1 MNFLVTVCS
10 SVQDFEHSMELGAA
24 RALGSNFVIPSA
36 GSVLALYHL
45 ESPGNK
51 KFVLYHLES
60 PGEFVL
66 YHIES
71 PWATAS
77 TSPAIGAATAMAATD
92 SDTADPSSYYPH
104 Q

>member
-1 MNFLVTVCS
+1 
-10 SVQDFEHSMELGAA
+10 MELGAA
-24 RALGSNFVIPSA
+24 RAIGSNFVIPSA

-51 KFVLYHLES
+51 KFILYHLES
-60 PGEFVL
+60 PGVDLAL

-77 TSPAIGAATAMAATD
+77 TSPAIAAASATPTACAAD
-92 SDTADPSSYYPH
+92 SCCYPH